1 MKYIINT
8 IALMGTLIIG
18 VCIFSFIIDLLVA
31 GLYTI
36 IKEPVAS
43 MGIIIGAA
51 IVLWICYKLTNL
63 DPKS

>member
-1 MKYIINT
+1 MKYVINT
-8 IALMGTLIIG
+8 VVLVSTLIIG

-43 MGIIIGAA
+43 MGITISIAL
-51 IVLWICYKLTNL
+51 VLWICYKLQNL